1 MHEVLVSMGDRKTA
15 SYGSWQSPITAALAA
30 AAGVRLGQIQISG
43 TDVYWLE
50 GRPLEGGRGVVMCRR
65 ADGTLFEVTPPEMNV
80 RSRVH
85 EYGGGDY
92 LVHDG
97 AVYVCND
104 ADQRLYRL
112 ETGRVPAPVTPAPV
126 VPKGLR
132 YADGRCTP
140 DGRVIVCVRE
150 SHETTGCV
158 INELIAIPTDGSREP
173 WVVASGRDFYAFPR
187 ISPDGKRLAWT
198 CWDAPD
204 MPWDGTELWVADLLE
219 EGAAVNARLVAGGS
233 QESVFQP
240 EWGPDGVLHFI
251 ADRSGWW
258 NLYRVRD
265 ETIVLIAP
273 MEADFGVVQW
283 VFGLSTYA
291 FLADGTIACIY
302 FESGI
307 QRLGLIAP
315 GGMRVAPLD
324 VPWTSYS
331 PAQLKSSGER
341 LVFIGASATQ
351 ASAVIALDPRQ
362 MQVQTL
368 RGSSDFNL
376 DPAFISAPLAIEF
389 PTDNGLVAHAFY
401 YPPRSRDFV
410 GPADERPPLLVI
422 SHGGPTAHS
431 PGELNLKIQY
441 WTSRGFAVAD
451 VNYRGSTGFGRAYRE
466 QLKGAWGIADVQDC
480 INAARY
486 LAERGEVDGKR
497 LAIRGSS
504 AGGYTTL
511 CALVFHDVFSAG
523 ASYYGV
529 ADLEMLATDTH
540 KFEAHY
546 LDSLV
551 GPYPQEKELYRARS
565 PIHFVDRLSCPVI
578 LFQGLEDKVVPP
590 SQAEAMAQALKAK
603 GIPHAY
609 LTFAGEQHGFRKAET
624 VRRTLEAELYF
635 YGKVFGFELADMD
648 MVEPVVIE
656 NFSGR

>member
-1 MHEVLVSMGDRKTA
+1 MGDRKTA
-15 SYGSWQSPITAALAA
+15 AYGSWQSPIGAGFAA
-30 AAGVRLGQIQISG
+30 AAGVRLGQIRIDG
-43 TDVYWLE
+43 TDIYWLE

-65 ADGTLFEVTPPEMNV
+65 ADGTLSEVTPAGMNV

-97 AVYVCND
+97 TVYVCND

-112 ETGRVPAPVTPAPV
+112 EPGRAATPVTPAPTT
-126 VPKGLR
+126 PKGLR

-150 SHETTGCV
+150 SHEMEGRV
-158 INELIAIPTDGSREP
+158 VNELVAVPADGSREP
-173 WVVASGRDFYAFPR
+173 WVVAAGRDFYAFPR
-187 ISPDGKRLAWT
+187 LSPDGRRLAWT
-198 CWDAPD
+198 CWDAPN
-204 MPWDGTELWVADLLE
+204 MPWDGTELWVAELRED
-219 EGAAVNARLVAGGS
+219 GTIGNAERVAGGP

-240 EWGPDGVLHFI
+240 AWSPDNVLHFI
-251 ADRSGWW
+251 SDRSGWW
-258 NLYRVRD
+258 NLYCVRD
-265 ETIVLIAP
+265 GTVTPLAP
-273 MEADFGVVQW
+273 MEADFGVAQW

-291 FLADGTIACIY
+291 FLADGTIACIF

-307 QRLGLIAP
+307 QRLGLITP
-315 GGMRVAPLD
+315 GSARVEPLD
-324 VPWTSYS
+324 VPWTSYA
-331 PAQLKSSGER
+331 PAQLKSDDER
-341 LVFIGASATQ
+341 LVFIGASPTQ
-351 ASAVIALDPRQ
+351 ASAVITLDPRR
-362 MQVQTL
+362 MQAEVL
-368 RGSSDFNL
+368 RYSSDCNL
-376 DPAFISAPLAIEF
+376 DPSFISAPSAIEF
-389 PTDNGLVAHAFY
+389 PTGNGFVAHAFY

-441 WTSRGFAVAD
+441 WTSRGFAVVD

-523 ASYYGV
+523 ASYYGI

-540 KFEAHY
+540 KFEARY
-546 LDSLV
+546 PDALV
-551 GPYPQEKELYRARS
+551 GPYPQEKGLYRARS

-578 LFQGLEDKVVPP
+578 LFQGLEDRVVPP
-590 SQAEAMAQALKAK
+590 SQAEAMARALQAK
-603 GIPHAY
+603 GIPYAY

-648 MVEPVVIE
+648 TVEPVAIE
-656 NFSGR
+656 NFLG

>member
-1 MHEVLVSMGDRKTA
+1 MNDRKTA

-30 AAGVRLGQIQISG
+30 AAGVRLRQIQIDG
-43 TDVYWLE
+43 KDVYWLE
-50 GRPLEGGRGVVMCRR
+50 GRPVEGGRGVVMRR
-65 ADGTLFEVTPPEMNV
+65 QDDGALSEVTPSEMNV

-97 AVYVCND
+97 TVYVCND

-112 ETGRVPAPVTPAPV
+112 EPGRAPVPITPAPKTS
-126 VPKGLR
+126 KGLR
-132 YADGRCTP
+132 YADGQCTP
-140 DGRVIVCVRE
+140 DGRLIICVRE
-150 SHETTGCV
+150 SHEAAGRV
-158 INELIAIPTDGSREP
+158 VNELVAIPTDGAWEP
-173 WVVASGRDFYAFPR
+173 GVVAAGRDFYAFPR
-187 ISPDGKRLAWT
+187 ISSDGNRLAWT
-198 CWDAPD
+198 CWDAPN
-204 MPWDGTELWVADLLE
+204 MPWDGTELWVADLRE
-219 EGAAVNARLVAGGS
+219 DGTIGNAELVAGGT

-240 EWGPDGVLHFI
+240 AWSPNGVLHFI
-251 ADRSGWW
+251 SDCSGWW
-258 NLYRVRD
+258 NLYRVQD
-265 ETIVLIAP
+265 GTVAP
-273 MEADFGVVQW
+273 LASMEVDFGVAQW

-302 FESGI
+302 FKSGI

-315 GGMRVAPLD
+315 GSARVATLD

-331 PAQLKSSGER
+331 PAQLKSNDER
-341 LVFIGASATQ
+341 LVFIGASPEQ
-351 ASAVIALDPRQ
+351 ASAVIALEPCQ
-362 MQVQTL
+362 MQAEVLQ
-368 RGSSDFNL
+368 RSSDFNL
-376 DPAFISAPLAIEF
+376 DPVFISAPRAVEFATDTGLA
-389 PTDNGLVAHAFY
+389 AHAFY
-401 YPPRSRDFV
+401 YPPRSRDFI
-410 GPADERPPLLVI
+410 GPAAERPPLLVI

-441 WTSRGFAVAD
+441 WTSRGFAVVD

-480 INAARY
+480 INAARH
-486 LAERGEVDGKR
+486 LAERGEVDGSR

-511 CALVFHDVFSAG
+511 CSLVFHDVFSAG

-546 LDSLV
+546 LDTLI
-551 GPYPQEKELYRARS
+551 GPFPQEKELYRARS

-590 SQAEAMAQALKAK
+590 SQSEAMAQALKVK
-603 GIPHAY
+603 GIPYAY

-624 VRRTLEAELYF
+624 VCRTLEAELYF
-635 YGKVFGFELADMD
+635 YGKVFGFEPADMD

-656 NFSGR
+656 NFLDP